1 MDERATDIL
10 QRSRLQTPGWKT
22 FLAVM
27 GPGIV
32 VMLADTDV
40 GSIITAAQSGVQW
53 GYRLLLLQ
61 LLLMPVLYIVQELTV
76 RLGIFTGKGHG
87 ELIRNTFGSGWAWVS
102 VSGLGIATIGA
113 LITEFSGV
121 AGVGELFGV
130 SRVVSLSITTILL
143 LGIVLTGSYRRVER
157 VAIALGLLE
166 LAFFVV
172 AWRAHP
178 HGADLASGLAHMP
191 INDSAYL
198 YLVAANIGAVIMP
211 WMIFYQQSAVAD
223 KKLQPSH
230 YRHAQCD
237 TAFGSVIAQAVMA
250 AVLIAAAAT
259 FGAIHVN
266 AADASLNS
274 IGDITKMLV
283 PALGPDVGRVV
294 FGFGTIGAALVAA
307 IVVSLASAW
316 GFGEVTGYR
325 HSLEH
330 HPLEAPWFYGIYAVA
345 VIGGA
350 VIVDLVPDLVA
361 LNIGVE
367 VMNALM
373 LPLVLGFL
381 VLLAFK
387 ALPEEHRLRGPYA
400 WLVVSVSILTA
411 GLGVYGGITGVHL
424 F

>member
-1 MDERATDIL
+1 M
-10 QRSRLQTPGWKT
+10 QSRLSFSGWKT

-27 GPGIV
+27 GPGLV

-61 LLLMPVLYIVQELTV
+61 LLLMPVLYIVQEMTV

-87 ELIRNTFGSGWAWVS
+87 ELIRNTFGAGWAWIS
-102 VSGLGIATIGA
+102 VSGLGVATVGA

-121 AGVGELFGV
+121 AGVGELFGIP
-130 SRVVSLSITTILL
+130 RAASLSAAAALL
-143 LGIVLTGSYRRVER
+143 LAIVLTGSYRRVER
-157 VAIALGLLE
+157 VAIALGFFE

-178 HGADLASGLAHMP
+178 HAGELAGGLAHMP
-191 INDSAYL
+191 LRDSAYL

-211 WMIFYQQSAVAD
+211 WMIFYQQSAIAD
-223 KKLQPSH
+223 KKLQPRH
-230 YRHAQCD
+230 YRHAQYD

-259 FGAIHVN
+259 IGKVHSGASH
-266 AADASLNS
+266 ASLNS
-274 IGDITKMLV
+274 IGDITQMLV
-283 PALGPDVGRVV
+283 PALGPTVGRVV
-294 FGFGTIGAALVAA
+294 FGLGTIGAAMVAA

-330 HPLEAPWFYGIYAVA
+330 HPLEAPWFYGIYAAA

-373 LPLVLGFL
+373 LPLVLGLL
-381 VLLAFK
+381 VLLAFR
-387 ALPEEHRLRGPYA
+387 AMPPEHRLKGPYA
-400 WLVVSVSILTA
+400 WLVVAVSILTA
-411 GLGVYGGITGVHL
+411 GLGVYGGITGAL
-424 F
+424 LL